1 MCHVI
6 EAVRQLMGRA
16 GARQLNRPTIGV
28 AHGNGGI
35 MGEQATLIMGLE

>member
-1 MCHVI
+1 MCHVV

-16 GARQLNRPTIGV
+16 GDRQLGSSTIGV

-35 MGEQATLIMGLE
+35 MGEQATLILGLE